1 MQAKRSQLPLETSEE
16 SRAAGGWDLAL
27 YSLTGVLGAAL
38 TIRYFLS

>member
-1 MQAKRSQLPLETSEE
+1 MQVKRSQLPLESSEE
-16 SRAAGGWDLAL
+16 RCVAGGWDLAL